1 MSELMLP
8 VANIIQNR
16 LNANEM
22 EIVKFGQLL
31 IDVEAEDYDAIT
43 VSPVDV
49 FYTPEARMDP
59 RVTEFIPADA
69 DVTDLYIIC
78 DGFHRHKGA
87 SQLGLTLIKA
97 VIKHMT
103 ESDAM
108 AHFYRRHKIHGE
120 MNPILEAEMFR
131 QEIVTRGVTI
141 AKLAEIYNLTSASYI
156 KTRLSLLNVTM
167 DVVDLFYMPPADFP
181 GKLTT
186 EHLKSISYL
195 PKNMQFSVAM
205 MSLERNWRIE
215 DIRIECN
222 RIREGK
228 GLRPVG
234 AFKKVTTTSWVPTEG
249 VEGPPS
255 SNPTLIQR
263 HLHLNIERLLTP
275 SEERIV
281 RLFKKGGK
289 FTVKELTKKVDVGS
303 RTVALILNAL
313 IEMEVLDFTLAK
325 GGGRG
330 KGKPARIYRLWVAEE
345 QAKSEYVRDK
355 ALTDEELLEQ
365 YPEVY
370 KKTITKKTV
379 TVKEKARREK
389 RLPGRPT
396 QKPQRVT
403 VGEPRPEPISP
414 DAWKGTFVDRPIA
427 PPAHREQQPRRES
440 PPPLPPLIL
449 NQELIEN
456 FSEVIYELGI
466 KEGLDLRDI
475 NERGLDDEL
484 MLELERE
491 LYKLGQLGLTDSD
504 DPEYLKVSKK
514 LSIMALMGLKIYQL
528 YTRATHK
535 LIVD

>member
-8 VANIIQNR
+8 VASIFQNR

-22 EIVKFGQLL
+22 EIVKFGQLKL
-31 IDVEAEDYDAIT
+31 DIKAEDYDAIT

-49 FYTPEARMDP
+49 FYDAEARMDP

-87 SQLGLTLIKA
+87 SQLGLIHIRA

-131 QEIVTRGVTI
+131 QEIETRGITI
-141 AKLAEIYNLTSASYI
+141 AKLAEIYNLTSASYV
-156 KTRLSLLNVTM
+156 KTRLALLNVTM

-234 AFKKVTTTSWVPTEG
+234 AFKKVTTTRWVPTEG

-263 HLHLNIERLLTP
+263 HLHPNIDRLLNP
-275 SEERIV
+275 SEERVV
-281 RLFKKGGK
+281 RAVKKRGEARN
-289 FTVKELTKKVDVGS
+289 KELAEDLGLGVSTMS
-303 RTVALILNAL
+303 IILKQL
-313 IEMEVLDFTLAK
+313 VEMDVLDFREERKEGQT
-325 GGGRG
+325 GR
-330 KGKPARIYRLWVAEE
+330 ATRIYRLWVAEE

-379 TVKEKARREK
+379 TVKEKAREK
-389 RLPGRPT
+389 K
-396 QKPQRVT
+396 KPQRVT
-403 VGEPRPEPISP
+403 VGEPRPEPIAP
-414 DAWKGTFVDRPIA
+414 DAWKDTFVEQSMQPLG
-427 PPAHREQQPRRES
+427 REQPRRSRRE
-440 PPPLPPLIL
+440 PPLIL
-449 NQELIEN
+449 NQELIED
-456 FSEVIYELGI
+456 FGEAVYTDAISEGFNI
-466 KEGLDLRDI
+466 KTKTPIEGREPGLWLE
-475 NERGLDDEL
+475 NEIR
-484 MLELERE
+484 LELEEWIMLRE
-491 LYKLGQLGLTDSD
+491 AGKRDFRNLVAIGKR
-504 DPEYLKVSKK
+504 VC
-514 LSIMALMGLKIYQL
+514 QL
-528 YTRATHK
+528 YTRHRE
-535 LIVD
+535 I